1 MLKKNIVLL
10 SNDQIKLISF
20 DEQDEKEFN
29 NKYINTNINNNLT
42 KKTKGQS
49 K

>member
-20 DEQDEKEFN
+20 DEQDDKEFN

-42 KKTKGQS
+42 KKIKGQS

>member
-29 NKYINTNINNNLT
+29 NKYINTNINNNLA
-42 KKTKGQS
+42 KKIKGQS

>member
-29 NKYINTNINNNLT
+29 NKYINTNISNNLT
-42 KKTKGQS
+42 KKLKGQS